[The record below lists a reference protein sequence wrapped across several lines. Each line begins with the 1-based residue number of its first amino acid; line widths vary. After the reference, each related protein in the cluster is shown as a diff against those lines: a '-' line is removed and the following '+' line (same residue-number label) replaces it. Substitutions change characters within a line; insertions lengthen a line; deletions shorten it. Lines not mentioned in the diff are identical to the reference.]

1 MFLIKYTHKPKTMKS
16 LNLMV
21 SILAFVALVAV
32 FAGSASALLNVSIDE
47 VIVNGNGAFGT
58 NETAA
63 VIAGETVP
71 VRIIFEALEN
81 ATDIRIT
88 AHLLGEG
95 VSETSRNFDIFAG
108 GTYSELLNIEVPFD
122 IDLTEIHT
130 LEITVENN
138 EGSVQRD
145 ITFRVQRDSDLVEIL
160 AVNGPQEIKAGQS
173 LGFDVVLKNR
183 GLHEAEDTFVR
194 MSIAELGVSNTVLF
208 GDLSPE
214 DQSDPDK
221 EDTQERRVSLVIPKS
236 AKPGVYAVELE
247 AYNSESS
254 TVTTKRIVVVGAG
267 EESRVLSPITT
278 KTFAVGEEKTYS
290 MTIVNAGN
298 EIKVYDVLIDAPAEL
313 SVSAEDTI
321 VVVPAGSSKT
331 VQFTVTGTEE
341 GNYPFS
347 VNVNSDGE
355 VVKRE
360 TFGATIKGTK
370 VANLNA
376 SVVLTVVLAII
387 FVVLVIVLIVL
398 LTRKPQKAEQ
408 FGESYY

>member
-1 MFLIKYTHKPKTMKS
+1 MKS

-21 SILAFVALVAV
+21 SILAFVALAV
-32 FAGSASALLNVSIDE
+32 VFTGIASAQLVRIDE
-47 VIVNGNGAFGT
+47 VIVNGNDVLGT

-71 VRIIFEALEN
+71 VRVIFEALQN
-81 ATDIRIT
+81 ATDVRVT

-95 VSETSRNFDIFAG
+95 ISETSGNFDIFEG

-122 IDLTEIHT
+122 IDLTEMHT
-130 LEITVENN
+130 LEITVESNLGKAQ
-138 EGSVQRD
+138 ED
-145 ITFRVQRDSDLVEIL
+145 ISFRVQRDSDLVEIL
-160 AVNGPQEIKAGQS
+160 AINGLQEIRAGQI
-173 LGFDVVLKNR
+173 LGLDVVLKNR
-183 GLHEAEDTFVR
+183 GLHEAEDTFLR
-194 MSIAELGVSNTVLF
+194 ASIAELGVSNTVLF

-214 DQSDPDK
+214 DQGGDRPDK
-221 EDTQERRVSLVIPKS
+221 EDTEERRVNLAIPRS
-236 AKPGVYAVELE
+236 AKAGVYTVELE

-254 TVTTKRIVVVGAG
+254 TVTTRRIVVVGAG
-267 EESRVLSPITT
+267 EESRVLSQITT
-278 KTFAVGEEKTYS
+278 KTFAVGEVKTYS

-298 EIKVYDVLIDAPAEL
+298 EIKVYDLVIDAPTEL
-313 SVSAEDTI
+313 SVSAEDTL

-370 VANLNA
+370 AANLSA
-376 SVVLTVVLAII
+376 SIVLTVVLAII

-398 LTRKPQKAEQ
+398 LTRKPQKTEE

>member
-1 MFLIKYTHKPKTMKS
+1 MKS

-58 NETAA
+58 NEISG

-71 VRIIFEALEN
+71 VRVIFVAGQN
-81 ATDIRIT
+81 ASDVRIT
-88 AHLLGEG
+88 AHLRGEG
-95 VSETSRNFDIFAG
+95 VSETSRNFDVFEG

>member
-1 MFLIKYTHKPKTMKS
+1 MKS

-21 SILAFVALVAV
+21 SILAFVALAV
-32 FAGSASALLNVSIDE
+32 VFTGIASAQLVRIDE
-47 VIVNGNGAFGT
+47 VIVNGNDVLGT

-71 VRIIFEALEN
+71 VRVIFEALQN
-81 ATDIRIT
+81 ATDVRVT

-95 VSETSRNFDIFAG
+95 ISETSGNFDIFEG

-122 IDLTEIHT
+122 IDLTEMHT
-130 LEITVENN
+130 LEITVESNL
-138 EGSVQRD
+138 GKVQED
-145 ITFRVQRDSDLVEIL
+145 ISFRVQRDSDLVEIL
-160 AVNGPQEIKAGQS
+160 AINGLQEIRAGQI
-173 LGFDVVLKNR
+173 LGLDVVLKNR
-183 GLHEAEDTFVR
+183 GLHEAEDTFLR
-194 MSIAELGVSNTVLF
+194 ASIAELGVSNTVLF

-298 EIKVYDVLIDAPAEL
+298 EIKVYDVLIDAPAKL

-321 VVVPAGSSKT
+321 VVVPAGSSRT

-347 VNVNSDGE
+347 VNV
-355 VVKRE
+355 
-360 TFGATIKGTK
+360 T
-370 VANLNA
+370 
-376 SVVLTVVLAII
+376 
-387 FVVLVIVLIVL
+387 
-398 LTRKPQKAEQ
+398 
-408 FGESYY
+408 

>member
-1 MFLIKYTHKPKTMKS
+1 MKS

-21 SILAFVALVAV
+21 SILAFVALVSV

-58 NETAA
+58 NEISG

-71 VRIIFEALEN
+71 VRVIFVAGQN
-81 ATDIRIT
+81 ASDVRIT
-88 AHLLGEG
+88 AHLRGEG
-95 VSETSRNFDIFAG
+95 VSETSRNFDVFEG

>member
-1 MFLIKYTHKPKTMKS
+1 MKS

-21 SILAFVALVAV
+21 SILAFVALAV
-32 FAGSASALLNVSIDE
+32 VFTGIASAQLVRIDE
-47 VIVNGNGAFGT
+47 VIVNGNDVLGT

-71 VRIIFEALEN
+71 VRVIFEALQN
-81 ATDIRIT
+81 ATDVRVT

-95 VSETSRNFDIFAG
+95 ISETSGNFDIFEG

-122 IDLTEIHT
+122 IDLTEMHT
-130 LEITVENN
+130 LEITVESNL
-138 EGSVQRD
+138 GKVQED
-145 ITFRVQRDSDLVEIL
+145 ISFRVQRDSDLVEIL
-160 AVNGPQEIKAGQS
+160 AINGLQEIRAGQI
-173 LGFDVVLKNR
+173 LGLDVVLKNR
-183 GLHEAEDTFVR
+183 GLHEAEDTFLR
-194 MSIAELGVSNTVLF
+194 ASIAELGVSNTVLF

-214 DQSDPDK
+214 DQGGDRPDK
-221 EDTQERRVSLVIPKS
+221 EDTEERRVNLAIPRS
-236 AKPGVYAVELE
+236 AKAGVYTVELE

-254 TVTTKRIVVVGAG
+254 TVTTRRIMVVG
-267 EESRVLSPITT
+267 
-278 KTFAVGEEKTYS
+278 
-290 MTIVNAGN
+290 AGN
-298 EIKVYDVLIDAPAEL
+298 EIKEYDLGIDAPTEL
-313 SVSAEDTI
+313 SVSAEDTL

>member
-1 MFLIKYTHKPKTMKS
+1 MKS

-58 NETAA
+58 NEISG

-71 VRIIFEALEN
+71 VRVIVVANQN
-81 ATDIRIT
+81 ASDVRIT
-88 AHLLGEG
+88 AHLRGEG
-95 VSETSRNFDIFAG
+95 VSETSRNFDVFEG